1 MKFDKINLSYE
12 YWKKKLTKYKGQKR
26 TTWCNKIINYIIDIQ
41 HAIYRDASDK
51 EMEQLNICI
60 RELEIIRKD
69 ESYKEYENIARM
81 WKVVKDIQNG
91 TWNGR
96 EWWQLKLITY
106 GSNKDRYPNLK
117 L

>member
-1 MKFDKINLSYE
+1 M
-12 YWKKKLTKYKGQKR
+12 
-26 TTWCNKIINYIIDIQ
+26 IIDYVLDIQ
-41 HAIYRDASDK
+41 IALSVRDGFFEQK
-51 EMEQLNICI
+51 MEQLNICI
-60 RELEIIRKD
+60 EELEIIRDDENYNKYKD
-69 ESYKEYENIARM
+69 IARM

-96 EWWQLKLITY
+96 EWKKLQLITH